1 MTNGMMLDWN
11 PFKPDFDS
19 QKAKQIIDEFKQVRS
34 FYLEDYYP
42 LTPYSLEDD
51 VWCVYQFHQSGTQ
64 QGIVLVFRRQ
74 NNLETEK
81 SLTLQAL
88 DPTQQYHVELSDEDL
103 NLTSFDV
110 TGVQL
115 LSNFMFKIPT
125 IPGSILMKYKLIS

>member
-1 MTNGMMLDWN
+1 MCLSI
-11 PFKPDFDS
+11 PS
-19 QKAKQIIDEFKQVRS
+19 IR
-34 FYLEDYYP
+34 Y
-42 LTPYSLEDD
+42 
-51 VWCVYQFHQSGTQ
+51 Q